1 MTDPQ
6 LWNSQMAVVWA
17 MEVHSEMDVVVA
29 AAAAAAA
36 VVVVAAAAAVAA
48 AAGAA
53 LIAGAKAAS
62 GEAKSESPSPSLHL
76 VHDSVDRE
84 INGRRRRVAQTTEH
98 ERALV
103 LVDSWI
109 AVAHRPHTHA
119 HIQDF
124 RALQTTSRFFAT
136 FDRRGRMRLKM
147 R

>member
-17 MEVHSEMDVVVA
+17 MEVHSEMDVAAAAAVVVA
-29 AAAAAAA
+29 AAAAAAP
-36 VVVVAAAAAVAA
+36 A

-53 LIAGAKAAS
+53 LIAAAKAAS

-109 AVAHRPHTHA
+109 AVAHRPDTHA